1 MTRLDVLD
9 QFKSLQDAIYDG
21 LCASDPLMVWQED
34 QWDRPGGGGG
44 RSRAGVSGSIWEK
57 GGVNFSDVHGVLNDA
72 LRSQLKTDASTFQAT
87 GVSLVLHPKSPHVPI
102 VHMNVRHFKLDNG
115 KEWFG
120 GGIDLTPHYV
130 EEEEAVLFH
139 RALKAICDQFDT
151 GWYAHYKALA
161 DDYFYLPH
169 REETRGIGGI
179 FFDELG
185 ALPGSDLDQA
195 FAFVQA
201 LGEGFLPTYLPLVAR
216 KKDMPVEPM
225 HLDWQRMRRG
235 RYVEFNL
242 VHDRGT
248 RFGLVSNGRT
258 ESILMSM
265 PPQAN
270 WAYNYEVI
278 AGSNEAQTQGQ
289 LKKGKDW
296 LGGS

>member
-1 MTRLDVLD
+1 MNRLDILGR
-9 QFKSLQDAIYDG
+9 FKALQDEIYEG
-21 LCASDPLMVWQED
+21 LKAFDPLMMWQED

-44 RSRAGVSGSIWEK
+44 RSRAGKSGEVWEK
-57 GGVNFSDVHGVLNDA
+57 GGVNFSDVHGDLNTA
-72 LRSQLKTDASTFQAT
+72 LRAQLKTEASSFQAT
-87 GVSLVLHPKSPHVPI
+87 GVSLVLHPKNPHVPI
-102 VHMNVRHFKLDNG
+102 VHMNVRHFRLDNG
-115 KEWFG
+115 QEWFG
-120 GGIDLTPHYV
+120 GGMDLTPHYV
-130 EEEEAVLFH
+130 EEEEAARFH
-139 RALKAICDQFDT
+139 AALKTICDQFD
-151 GWYAHYKALA
+151 GDWYAAYKDLA

-185 ALPGSDLDQA
+185 ALPGANLEQA

-201 LGEGFLPTYLPLVAR
+201 VGSGFLSTYLPLVVR
-216 KKDMPVEPM
+216 KMDHFVSPR
-225 HLDWQRMRRG
+225 HRDWQNMRRG

-248 RFGLVSNGRT
+248 RFGLVSNGRA

-270 WAYNYEVI
+270 WAYSHSPVE
-278 AGSNEAQTQGQ
+278 GSEEAFTQSQ

-296 LGGS
+296 IGES